1 MTLLEL
7 LEEQT
12 ATIVQLLVPAAEQE
26 RLESRGISI
35 GTTIRKSHESH
46 ATQPIVISTHS
57 HNTFAMSRS
66 LAQKIIIT
74 PFTHAEHL

>member
-7 LEEQT
+7 LSEQT
-12 ATIVQLLVPAAEQE
+12 ATIVQLHVPAAEQE
-26 RLESRGISI
+26 RLEARGISI
-35 GTTIRKSHESH
+35 GATISKPHESH
-46 ATQPIVISTHS
+46 ATQPVVVCTHT

-74 PFTHAEHL
+74 PLTPSMAS